1 MDINLYARNSRLP
14 RKILLWMVRKEYIR
28 NPLLEEDIIGLRLLE
43 KVWWKS
49 EVLRS
54 QLMKYSRKDRKAL
67 IETADLPTR
76 WERYAYSRFINLGPG
91 EKLPM
96 RKLVKEIEMT
106 YDFTPDRF
114 QMKRLYRVRQR
125 VYNRRKQAG
134 NIGKEQK
141 QRKRNEVSLPG
152 NFSDQ

>member
-1 MDINLYARNSRLP
+1 MDVNRYAKGSRLP
-14 RKILLWMVRKEYIR
+14 HKILLWMVRKEYIR
-28 NPLLEEDIIGLRLLE
+28 NPLGEEDIIGLRLLE

-67 IETADLPTR
+67 IETVDLPTR
-76 WERYAYSRFINLGPG
+76 WERYAYSRFNNLGPG

-96 RKLVKEIEMT
+96 KKLIREIEMS
-106 YDFTPDRF
+106 YDFTPDRS

-125 VYNRRKQAG
+125 VYNRRKRAG
-134 NIGKEQK
+134 NIGK
-141 QRKRNEVSLPG
+141 
-152 NFSDQ
+152 

>member
-49 EVLRS
+49 EILRS

-67 IETADLPTR
+67 IETADLPTK
-76 WERYAYSRFINLGPG
+76 WERYAYSRFNNLKRG
-91 EKLPM
+91 EKLSM
-96 RKLVKEIEMT
+96 KKLIKEIEMT
-106 YDFTPDRF
+106 YDFTLDRSHVR
-114 QMKRLYRVRQR
+114 QLYRVRQR
-125 VYNRRKQAG
+125 IYNRRKKTK
-134 NIGKEQK
+134 NISK
-141 QRKRNEVSLPG
+141 
-152 NFSDQ
+152 